1 MTEKASLNR
10 DAFLF
15 CISQTGNMTVAA
27 DFIGTSRE
35 QIMAE
40 MTQDAGFAKQVKKAI
55 EESFDRLL
63 YQAHQRALYGVK
75 VPHFYQGELIGY
87 SARPSDRLLR
97 YLLKRME
104 TALHQEDE
112 TACESHIDVE
122 HIRQALKQR
131 LAMPVLSETSSDSS
145 SEISDD

>member
-1 MTEKASLNR
+1 M
-10 DAFLF
+10 
-15 CISQTGNMTVAA
+15 
-27 DFIGTSRE
+27 TSRE
-35 QIMAE
+35 QITAE

-87 SARPSDRLLR
+87 SARPSDRLLC

-104 TALHQEDE
+104 TALPQEDE
-112 TACESHIDVE
+112 QACASHIDVE

-131 LAMPVLSETSSDSS
+131 LVAPVLSETSSDSS
-145 SEISDD
+145 SELSDD

>member
-1 MTEKASLNR
+1 
-10 DAFLF
+10 
-15 CISQTGNMTVAA
+15 MTVAA

-87 SARPSDRLLR
+87 SARPSDRLLC

-112 TACESHIDVE
+112 TACESHINVE

-131 LAMPVLSETSSDSS
+131 LAMPVLSQASSDSS